1 MHKMKTRTRMLSLIM
16 SILLLIGCIPDMGLS
31 VLAADDDVTDAEVTD
46 FETTDDEVTDAIE
59 TDIEADDNEAGD
71 IDGTDVVT
79 TDDNAAELTDGLF
92 GILSPDDFNINEY
105 KDDNDPKTY
114 EVWIGDV
121 QITETNKDD
130 VLGDGKVSFDPESHT
145 LTLKNAVLDKI
156 STKKEKGGAPTV
168 SANICAR
175 EALIIK
181 GSAKLTNGYTGITL
195 GSLSA
200 KNSLTIDADLDI
212 EVVNAGITAIFNN
225 LYIQGGNININSDV
239 ACIAGMYNNMIISGG
254 KLKLKSGKTGIIG
267 YGSLIINGAEI
278 ESEGSEGAIVFDGID
293 HSTIEIY
300 SPSFIETPAGAKVA
314 PVKVQDK
321 DALGLIDASGN
332 KVTNLKISTK
342 SGVETVTVTFDLNGH
357 GLSSILPRTIGKGDK
372 VCKPS
377 DPVDNGLEFD
387 KWYTEAECT
396 NEYDFNSPVNADMT
410 LYAGWRS
417 SWPDPI
423 YGSGSPIDPIP
434 TVIPGKTYD
443 LYLVKGQKFN
453 IGQGWY
459 LDKEDEDYKSGK
471 SVVSISKKGLLS
483 VKKAGEATITC
494 GEVTKHKIRIHATA
508 PKFKGKTVKLT
519 IEDPGSIVKETLD
532 FDYDNKNK
540 YDVLWYSSNPDVCT
554 VNKGVVRTTGSKGTS
569 KITAYINGCAF
580 TCKVSVKEKAAADH
594 REIHMVK
601 GSTKTISIKGFK
613 NPEWS
618 VPANSNISFIK
629 KNKIKA
635 GDTPGKTTIQAY
647 SEKLGRMYTIDVY
660 VEDLTLSDT
669 SNLVQAE
676 KGKNKYKLTIT
687 AGEITQLLLSASQPI
702 IMRSNKPD
710 IAFVDDGGRLTA
722 RSAGKCKL
730 TTRLD
735 GKTITLNVEVKAAE

>member
-1 MHKMKTRTRMLSLIM
+1 MYKKKTRTRMLSLIM

-31 VLAADDDVTDAEVTD
+31 VLAADDDVTD

-79 TDDNAAELTDGLF
+79 ADDNAAELTDGLF
-92 GILSPDDFNINEY
+92 GILSPDDFNIDEY

-293 HSTIEIY
+293 YSTIEIY
-300 SPSFIETPAGAKVA
+300 SPSFIETPAGAKVGK
-314 PVKVQDK
+314 VKVQDK

-332 KVTNLKISTK
+332 KVTSLKIGTK
-342 SGVETVTVTFDLNGH
+342 SGVEKVTVTFDLNGH
-357 GLSSILPRTIGKGDK
+357 GSGTMIPRVVGKGDK
-372 VCKPS
+372 VCRPADPS
-377 DPVDNGLEFD
+377 DRELVFSD
-387 KWYTEAECT
+387 WYTEAACENKYNFDT
-396 NEYDFNSPVNADMT
+396 PVNDDLT
-410 LYAGWRS
+410 LYAEWVEPAPL
-417 SWPDPI
+417 PDPI
-423 YGSGSPIDPIP
+423 YSSGSSLDPVP
-434 TVIPGKTYD
+434 SLVPGTTTD
-443 LYLVKGQKFN
+443 LYLVKGQKFTA
-453 IGQGWY
+453 GKGWNT
-459 LDKEDEDYKSGK
+459 DKEGK
-471 SVVSISKKGLLS
+471 KVISISKKGVFNAKKEGTAVIPCGSKNNPYS
-483 VKKAGEATITC
+483 VT
-494 GEVTKHKIRIHATA
+494 VHVSA
-508 PKFKGKTVKLT
+508 PKLETKSLKLE
-519 IEDPGSIVKETLD
+519 IDKADAIVSDQIVLN
-532 FDYDNKNK
+532 YDKDN
-540 YDVLWYSSNPDVCT
+540 YDKVLWHSASPDVAT
-554 VNKGVVRTTGSKGTS
+554 VDQNGKVTAVSKGTAKVS
-569 KITAYINGCAF
+569 AYINGKAF
-580 TCKVSVKEKAAADH
+580 TCTVSVKEKVSAEK
-594 REIHMVK
+594 RTIHIANVK
-601 GSTKTISIKGFK
+601 GASKTISIKDLKKPVWSASDEGIVTIK
-613 NPEWS
+613 NNKKII
-618 VPANSNISFIK
+618 PAN
-629 KNKIKA
+629 
-635 GDTPGKTTIQAY
+635 PGHTVLTASGNELTY
-647 SEKLGRMYTIDVY
+647 SVDVY
-660 VEDLTLSDT
+660 VEDIALTDDSGFMT
-669 SNLVQAE
+669 AA
-676 KGKNKYKLTIT
+676 KGKNKYDLKMTV
-687 AGEITQLLLSASQPI
+687 GEDTFINLNESVEQDVIFKTS
-702 IMRSNKPD
+702 KPD
-710 IAFVDDGGRLTA
+710 VAFIDEYGSVRA
-722 RSAGKCKL
+722 RSKGTCKF
-730 TTRLD
+730 TAKID
-735 GKTITLNVEVKAAE
+735 GKTITINVTVSEAK